1 MLLNNYSVL
10 SIRPLSLLAIS
21 LFLAACANEPY
32 VVLLDNPDGTTGK
45 ISVNTAKGSTV
56 LEKTKQATS
65 MKDTSGKTFIVSD
78 AQLTAD
84 FGSTLA
90 ASPMNPKIFLL
101 YFEKGSSTLTKESQD
116 TIPAILAEIKK
127 HPAPD
132 ISVIGHSDTK
142 GNDKLN
148 EQISFERAD
157 TIGKLIQQESKL
169 PVDKVS
175 IESHGE
181 KNLLIKTPDDTDE
194 PRNRRVEVSVR

>member
-1 MLLNNYSVL
+1 MLPNYSVPP
-10 SIRPLSLLAIS
+10 IRPLSLLAIS
-21 LFLAACANEPY
+21 LCLAACANEPY

-45 ISVNTAKGSTV
+45 ISVNTANGSTV

-78 AQLTAD
+78 ARLTAD
-84 FGSTLA
+84 FGPALG
-90 ASPMNPKIFLL
+90 ASPMNPKTFLL
-101 YFEKGSSTLTKESQD
+101 YFEKGTSTLTKESQE

-157 TIGKLIQQESKL
+157 AIGKLIQQESKL

-181 KNLLIKTPDDTDE
+181 KNMLIKTPDETDE

>member
-1 MLLNNYSVL
+1 MPSNYSIL
-10 SIRPLSLLAIS
+10 PIRPLSLLAIS
-21 LFLAACANEPY
+21 LCLAACTNEPY

-65 MKDTSGKTFIVSD
+65 MKDSSGKTFIVSD
-78 AQLTAD
+78 AQLTTD
-84 FGSTLA
+84 FGSTLS

-101 YFEKGSSTLTKESQD
+101 YFEKGTSTLTKESQE

-142 GNDKLN
+142 GDDKLN
-148 EQISFERAD
+148 EKISFERAD
-157 TIGKLIQQESKL
+157 AIGKRIQQESQL

-175 IESHGE
+175 IQSHGE

>member
-1 MLLNNYSVL
+1 MLSKYSSL
-10 SIRPLSLLAIS
+10 PIRSLSLLVIS
-21 LFLAACANEPY
+21 LCLAACASEPY

-56 LEKTKQATS
+56 LEKNRQATS
-65 MKDTSGKTFIVSD
+65 MKDTAGKTFIVSD
-78 AQLTAD
+78 ARLTAD
-84 FGSTLA
+84 FGRALG
-90 ASPMNPKIFLL
+90 ASPINPKTFLL
-101 YFEKGSSTLTKESQD
+101 YFEKGTSTLTKESQD
-116 TIPAILAEIKK
+116 TIPAILAEIKT

-142 GNDKLN
+142 GDDKLN
-148 EQISFERAD
+148 EKISFERAD
-157 TIGKLIQQESKL
+157 AIGKRIQQESQL

-181 KNLLIKTPDDTDE
+181 KNLLVKTPDDTDE